1 MNLFDGKTQ
10 NNTADQGYD
19 ARSIEVLKGLDPVK
33 RRPGMYTDTS
43 SPDHLAFEVIDNSV
57 DEAISGFA
65 TRIDITLTE
74 DNRIT
79 VSDNGRGM
87 PVDIHPQEG
96 ISGVEL
102 IMTKLHAGAKFSNK
116 DYAFSG
122 GLHGVGVSVVNALS
136 NHLSIDICRDKKR
149 YTIEFQNGAKTKDL
163 EMIGKAPNTGTT
175 LTFKPEPSYFDTG
188 QFNVVAIRAAL
199 KSKAVLC
206 QGLTTTFTVEQT
218 GETDT
223 WHYDQGLDQYLQEMI
238 SSTKTIFP
246 KPFTG
251 SADND
256 ELKAVWA
263 VNWGLEETLDIEE
276 SYVNLIPTKLGGTH
290 VNGFRSGLL
299 ESVKEFCKFRNLL
312 PKGVFLTPEDI
323 WQNVGYV
330 LSVKLVEAQ
339 FSGQTKERLSSRHCA
354 SLVNLQVRD
363 AFSLWLNQN
372 VVFGEAL
379 AQAAIE
385 NARRRERKR
394 KKVSLKTRTSG
405 AALPAKLS
413 DCTSDDQRQ
422 RELFFVEGDSA
433 GGSAKQARDRR
444 FQAILPLRGKIL
456 NTWDLNSSAIL
467 ESKEIRDIS
476 QVLGVVPG
484 SKDISKLRY
493 NKLCILADADSD
505 GLHIATLL
513 CALFLKHFPEMVRQG
528 HVFVAMPPLYRIDMG
543 KEVFYALDDS
553 EKRAI
558 TKRLSRRKKPAK
570 INVQR
575 FKGLGEMNPSQLRE
589 TTIAPDSR
597 RLVQLTITDEPG
609 ADEQKN
615 NPARENSESSSASSE
630 SERSP
635 DSRAADKPR
644 TSEKQDDVFQ
654 VMDMLLSKKR
664 ARDRKRW
671 IETHGVIKEI

>member
-1 MNLFDGKTQ
+1 MNLFDDRTQDKTS
-10 NNTADQGYD
+10 DQRYD
-19 ARSIEVLKGLDPVK
+19 AGSIEVLKGLDPVK

-57 DEAISGFA
+57 DEAIAGFA
-65 TRIDITLTE
+65 TRIDVTLTQ
-74 DNRIT
+74 DDRII

-87 PVDIHPQEG
+87 PVDIHPEEG

-136 NHLSIDICRDKKR
+136 IHLHIEICRNSKR
-149 YTIEFQNGAKTKDL
+149 YTIEFQNGTKTKDL
-163 EMIGKAPNTGTT
+163 EETGTAANSGTT
-175 LTFKPEPSYFDTG
+175 LGFKPNPAYFDTD
-188 QFNVVAIRAAL
+188 QFNRDAIRAAL

-206 QGLTTTFTVEQT
+206 QGLTTTFTLEQT

-223 WHYDQGLDQYLQEMI
+223 WYYDQGLDQYLQEKI
-238 SSTKTIFP
+238 SSTETIFP
-246 KPFTG
+246 EPFTG

-256 ELKAVWA
+256 EFQAVWA
-263 VNWGLEETLDIEE
+263 VNWGLEDPLDLEE

-339 FSGQTKERLSSRHCA
+339 FSSQTKERLSSRHCA

-372 VVFGEAL
+372 VALGEAL
-379 AQAAIE
+379 ALAAIE

-405 AALPAKLS
+405 ASLPAKLS
-413 DCTSDDQRQ
+413 DCTSDDQIQ

-444 FQAILPLRGKIL
+444 FQAIMPLRGKIL
-456 NTWDLNSSAIL
+456 NTWDLTSSAIL
-467 ESKEIRDIS
+467 ESKEIQDIS
-476 QVLGVVPG
+476 QVLGVTPG
-484 SKDISKLRY
+484 SNDISKLRY

-513 CALFLKHFPEMVRQG
+513 CALFLKHFPEVVRQG

-553 EKRAI
+553 EKSAI
-558 TKRLSRRKKPAK
+558 IKRLSRRKKTSK
-570 INVQR
+570 INIQR

-597 RLVQLTITDEPG
+597 RLVQLTITNEPG
-609 ADEQKN
+609 AGEQKSD
-615 NPARENSESSSASSE
+615 PARENEESPSASPE

-635 DSRAADKPR
+635 DSPATDDFR
-644 TSEKQDDVFQ
+644 TSKKEDVFQ

-664 ARDRKRW
+664 ARDRKHW
-671 IETHGVIKEI
+671 IETHGIIKEI